1 MHSKAAYFGLPSALI
16 TGCIAFSIR
25 SPFGYGKIMEFSAVL
40 SYVQSGKALLGAGS
54 IIVTD
59 ERKEASARRC

>member
-1 MHSKAAYFGLPSALI
+1 
-16 TGCIAFSIR
+16 
-25 SPFGYGKIMEFSAVL
+25 MEFSAVL